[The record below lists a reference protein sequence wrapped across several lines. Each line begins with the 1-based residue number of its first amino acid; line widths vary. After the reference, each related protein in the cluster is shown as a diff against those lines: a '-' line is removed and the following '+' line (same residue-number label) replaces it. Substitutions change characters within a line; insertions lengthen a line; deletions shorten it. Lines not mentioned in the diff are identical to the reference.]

1 MEGDLDW
8 AEQYFLQASFSIGI
22 HYVILSLWRFDKN
35 IILSLI
41 ASRGT
46 VKAFS
51 VLHDN
56 PIFQAFF
63 IFPFSHC

>member
-8 AEQYFLQASFSIGI
+8 SEQYFLQASFSIDI

-56 PIFQAFF
+56 SIFQAFF
-63 IFPFSHC
+63 IFPF